1 MAQKTKVNKPAQSLG
16 IFSRSAGNPP
26 AKAKA
31 PADNSDLNS
40 GKIAPVGTGLTQGER
55 EALKSL
61 AAEHELTLN
70 ALMRFALR
78 RFIVQV
84 RAGEIDLEAEQA
96 EPAPVKK
103 RLRLPS

>member
-1 MAQKTKVNKPAQSLG
+1 MAQKTKVKNTAQSLG
-16 IFSRSAGNPP
+16 IFSRTGSAPSS
-26 AKAKA
+26 AKA
-31 PADNSDLNS
+31 PADNSDLNT
-40 GKIAPVGTGLTQGER
+40 GKIAPVGTGLTEGER
-55 EALKSL
+55 AALKSL
-61 AAEHELTLN
+61 AAEHELSLN

-96 EPAPVKK
+96 EPEPAKK